1 MDVGASLVT
10 DGKTAELGEP
20 GERPL
25 DLPAVSAE
33 TFAAVD
39 AAPGNAWDDATGAA
53 LTAAPAVVVGL
64 VGMQLIRAATR
75 PPAQP
80 SN

>member
-33 TFAAVD
+33 TLAVVD
-39 AAPGNAWDDATGAA
+39 AAPGNA
-53 LTAAPAVVVGL
+53 
-64 VGMQLIRAATR
+64 RAMPRAR
-75 PPAQP
+75 H
-80 SN
+80 SRRHRRWS